1 MNWPALVR
9 SLVDSHN
16 YRPWEIE
23 RLTYDQLWVL
33 TVDSARLLRRRIVTG
48 TIEELRGMGIE
59 IDTTGSMTLQE
70 SVEAKRRGV
79 MESRAERIDK
89 LRKMTE

>member
-33 TVDSARLLRRRIVTG
+33 TVDSDRLLRRRIVTG
-48 TIEELRGMGIE
+48 TIEELRSMGIE
-59 IDTTGSMTLQE
+59 IDTTGAITLQE
-70 SVEAKRRGV
+70 AIESKRRSV
-79 MESRAERIDK
+79 VESRAERIDRLTK
-89 LRKMTE
+89 AKE